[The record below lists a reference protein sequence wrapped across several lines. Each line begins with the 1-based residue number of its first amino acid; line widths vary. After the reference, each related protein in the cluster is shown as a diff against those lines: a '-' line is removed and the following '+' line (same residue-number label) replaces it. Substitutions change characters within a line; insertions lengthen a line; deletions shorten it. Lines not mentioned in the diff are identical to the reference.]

1 MADKK
6 ISQLTTGTPAA
17 GDYIPFVDIAGNET
31 KKATQSSL
39 QGAQGTQG
47 FQGPQ
52 GVQGCQGTQG
62 IRGTQGTQGFQG
74 PQGIQG
80 PAMSTA
86 NETIYGIKT
95 FDSIPVLPASDP
107 TTDNQAVRLASIIA
121 NRAIVSDN
129 VKSTNANEVSNNSE
143 SYTKLKE
150 ILINETIAAARVSFD
165 LYGNS
170 YGKTVYARIYKN
182 GVAIGTERS
191 QSDGMVWHT
200 YDEDFT
206 SLAAG
211 DLLQIY
217 GKTVDSKNEVVA
229 NFILKYDR
237 QITKIGKLT
246 LTTPLL
252 SSTPYSVTNN
262 S

>member
-107 TTDNQAVRLASIIA
+107 TTDNQAVRKAYVDGTAVTVIKGGTTT
-121 NRAIVSDN
+121 RDN
-129 VKSTNANEVSNNSE
+129 SGTQ
-143 SYTKLKE
+143 
-150 ILINETIAAARVSFD
+150 TIAHGLGKTPKRVNIVGTLYDSRSGAVFHFYFNGTYITASTLTASSWVARKNTSAVD
-165 LYGNS
+165 MGNS
-170 YGKTVYARIYKN
+170 STYIVYCYYDDNYYARATIAVDATNITLTWTKGSTGFG
-182 GVAIGTERS
+182 GVATFRWEAEG
-191 QSDGMVWHT
+191 
-200 YDEDFT
+200 
-206 SLAAG
+206 
-211 DLLQIY
+211 
-217 GKTVDSKNEVVA
+217 
-229 NFILKYDR
+229 
-237 QITKIGKLT
+237 
-246 LTTPLL
+246 
-252 SSTPYSVTNN
+252 
-262 S
+262 